1 MKHSCTVSEYNLK
14 LYFEAFVVCDW
25 LLDCSVRDTRS
36 VLDRDVYAE
45 ANSCLD
51 PVHFCPLLFPPSF
64 FFIKKLT
71 HWNECACCHEQ
82 TLGHSVAFSSAV
94 PYAHTAARWGQ
105 LGLRHNGSYCST
117 THCVID
123 LFTVHWL
130 TECVASSVFHS
141 IFVWTDAVPVENA
154 FVFLLLEVHYNDSVT
169 FIKLEAWTET
179 DLKKSLSEP
188 AEVEMSRHIERLFTT
203 YPTVKIW

>member
-1 MKHSCTVSEYNLK
+1 M
-14 LYFEAFVVCDW
+14 
-25 LLDCSVRDTRS
+25 
-36 VLDRDVYAE
+36 
-45 ANSCLD
+45 
-51 PVHFCPLLFPPSF
+51 
-64 FFIKKLT
+64 
-71 HWNECACCHEQ
+71 
-82 TLGHSVAFSSAV
+82 
-94 PYAHTAARWGQ
+94 
-105 LGLRHNGSYCST
+105 
-117 THCVID
+117 
-123 LFTVHWL
+123 
-130 TECVASSVFHS
+130 ASSVFHS